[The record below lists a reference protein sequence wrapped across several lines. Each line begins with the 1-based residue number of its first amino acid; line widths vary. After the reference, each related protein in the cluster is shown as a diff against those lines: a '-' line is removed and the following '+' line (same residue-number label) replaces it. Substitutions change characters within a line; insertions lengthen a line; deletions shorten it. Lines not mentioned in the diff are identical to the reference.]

1 MQPSRRNCLWASL
14 GLIALLPLASR
25 ARAETLT
32 ITSTPPGATVEI
44 DGVVIGTTPCEVKYP
59 GGYFH
64 KTRTV
69 FGQRLEHSMIVRI
82 YKDGFTSQEVRL
94 TDGPFEWVAL
104 NGRDHGHYWLLKTNH
119 IQATLETISTVFNS
133 HVRER
138 LAVADQP
145 VIDPQLPAERV
156 VEIASPA
163 VVKLRSSDGWGTG
176 FLISDTGIIAT
187 NHHVAEGQVSM
198 DVVFPNGSHQLGQV
212 VYTDRELDLAI
223 VKVEGSGFP
232 HLPLAETG
240 QVRPG
245 QTVLAIGNPDQGLP
259 NTVTKGI
266 VSAVGPNREAGSGT
280 WIQTDAAIN
289 PGNSGGPLLNM
300 RAQVVGI
307 NSQKRFVSSDDRPIE
322 GIGFALSAADLA
334 KTLSQLFPDDAPRGD
349 PDLIGKGVVSIT
361 SDPPGAEIYV
371 DYSFVGQ
378 TPSTL
383 HLASGSHRIELKSP
397 GKTEWQRNLDVTK
410 DSQITLHPVLEASP

>member
-14 GLIALLPLASR
+14 GLFAFLALASR

-94 TDGPFEWVAL
+94 TDGPFEWVAVT
-104 NGRDHGHYWLLKTNH
+104 GRHRGNYFLLKKNEFHIDLQRGTYSTASSIDTNEH
-119 IQATLETISTVFNS
+119 A
-133 HVRER
+133 
-138 LAVADQP
+138 
-145 VIDPQLPAERV
+145 
-156 VEIASPA
+156 
-163 VVKLRSSDGWGTG
+163 
-176 FLISDTGIIAT
+176 
-187 NHHVAEGQVSM
+187 
-198 DVVFPNGSHQLGQV
+198 
-212 VYTDRELDLAI
+212 
-223 VKVEGSGFP
+223 
-232 HLPLAETG
+232 
-240 QVRPG
+240 
-245 QTVLAIGNPDQGLP
+245 
-259 NTVTKGI
+259 
-266 VSAVGPNREAGSGT
+266 
-280 WIQTDAAIN
+280 
-289 PGNSGGPLLNM
+289 GPL
-300 RAQVVGI
+300 
-307 NSQKRFVSSDDRPIE
+307 RP
-322 GIGFALSAADLA
+322 ASAAAFRADDG
-334 KTLSQLFPDDAPRGD
+334 TLGPSLGTVK
-349 PDLIGKGVVSIT
+349 IESE
-361 SDPPGAEIYV
+361 PPGAEIYV